1 VRAATSILRV
11 LLAPL
16 VAIGLAAGVVA
27 EEGREGA
34 DFSDADLSG
43 DWYVL
48 IHYKDDRSEDK
59 SIVKFKDFAWS
70 IEQRDKTMTWE
81 HYPYVVFDDE
91 TELVRR
97 AAMTKHKNW
106 EPDDGLW
113 AKIRKSLEVSSRAA
127 DRKRLTGSTGEGFK
141 SLAPI
146 TTGGLNTMSFTRN
159 WDVSF
164 HPENV
169 RIVITDALSGGAGLS
184 GMEES
189 ILYEIREKVSQDEYR
204 GFWDGN
210 TKRGQFRMVR
220 SAERK
225 VVK

>member
-1 VRAATSILRV
+1 MLRF

-16 VAIGLAAGVVA
+16 LAVGLTAGAVA
-27 EEGREGA
+27 EEGREGT
-34 DFSDADLSG
+34 DLSNADLSG

-70 IEQRDKTMTWE
+70 IQQREKTITWE

-97 AAMTKHKNW
+97 AAMTKHQNW
-106 EPDDGLW
+106 EPDAALW
-113 AKIRKSLEVSSRAA
+113 EKIRASLEVSSRAA
-127 DRKRLTGSTGEGFK
+127 DRKRLTGSTNEGFK

-146 TTGGLNTMSFTRN
+146 ATGGLNTMSFTRN

-164 HPENV
+164 KPQNV

-189 ILYEIREKVSQDEYR
+189 ILYEIREKVSDDEYR

-210 TKRGQFRMVR
+210 TKRGPFRMVR